1 MGDRKR
7 AQEDD
12 APDSV
17 SSAPESGQPAGG
29 REPPGEPFTRRR
41 EAPEPREGEAGH
53 DAGEEPWR
61 AADGSDEEPG
71 SAPARRKLAEEK
83 DDD

>member
-7 AQEDD
+7 AQEER
-12 APDSV
+12 DSV

-29 REPPGEPFTRRR
+29 REQPGEPFTRRR
-41 EAPEPREGEAGH
+41 EAPHPRDGEAGANT
-53 DAGEEPWR
+53 DDERWQ
-61 AADGSDEEPG
+61 AADGSDAEPG
-71 SAPARRKLAEEK
+71 SAPARRTLSEEK

>member
-7 AQEDD
+7 DEED

-29 REPPGEPFTRRR
+29 REPPGEPFTGRR
-41 EAPEPREGEAGH
+41 EAPVPRSGEAGE
-53 DAGEEPWR
+53 DREDEPWH
-61 AADGSDEEPG
+61 AADGSDQEPG
-71 SAPARRKLAEEK
+71 SAPARRTLADQK